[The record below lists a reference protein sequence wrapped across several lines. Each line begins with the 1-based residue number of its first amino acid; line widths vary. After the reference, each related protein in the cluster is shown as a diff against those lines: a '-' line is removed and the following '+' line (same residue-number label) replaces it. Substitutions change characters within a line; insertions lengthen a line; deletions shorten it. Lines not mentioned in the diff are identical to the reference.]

1 MQSIIYH
8 IHALSALHSGSGQ
21 GIGAIDLPIAR
32 AKATNLPIVPGSSL
46 KGVLRN
52 AKKQLNIDKQ
62 KANSLFGAEFK
73 GEVAESS
80 AGSVAIGD
88 AQLLILPVR
97 SFAGVVAYATC
108 PFILRRYQ
116 RDIANEL
123 DIPIPEGLQALVIE
137 EVEREKVKCD
147 LIIPIEQSVVLE
159 DIDLKSN
166 SCKKVTEWAN
176 HLASTLYPES
186 TLNCLDWRK
195 EFIQRFVIL
204 PDEVFSFLV
213 DTATEIRT
221 RNRINPITH
230 VVENGNLWTEEN
242 LPAES
247 VLWGVLGVDESRNN
261 DGIANDLVNKNLNI
275 QIGGKHTVGRGL
287 CRFLTADKQVEKTS

>member
-1 MQSIIYH
+1 MKSIIYH
-8 IHALSALHSGSGQ
+8 IYALSALHSGTGQ
-21 GIGAIDLPIAR
+21 GVGAIDLPIAR

-52 AKKQLNIDKQ
+52 AKEQLNIDEQ
-62 KANSLFGAEFK
+62 KAKILFGAEFK
-73 GEVAESS
+73 GEVAESF
-80 AGSVAIGD
+80 AGTVAIGD

-108 PFILRRYQ
+108 PFTLRRYQ

-123 DIPIPEGLQALVIE
+123 EIPIPEGLQALVSEEKCELLIE
-137 EVEREKVKCD
+137 KN
-147 LIIPIEQSVVLE
+147 IILE
-159 DIDLKSN
+159 DIDLPSVICEKTT
-166 SCKKVTEWAN
+166 KWAEE
-176 HLASTLYPES
+176 LASTLYPEIALDY
-186 TLNCLDWRK
+186 LNWRK
-195 EFIQRFVIL
+195 EFTQRFVIL

-221 RNRINPITH
+221 RNRINPITR
-230 VVENGNLWTEEN
+230 VVENGSLWTEEN

-247 VLWGVLGVDESRNN
+247 ILWGVLGVDESRNN
-261 DGIANDLVNKNLNI
+261 AVLATDLMGKDFNI

-287 CRFLTADKQVEKTS
+287 CRFLTADKQMEKTS